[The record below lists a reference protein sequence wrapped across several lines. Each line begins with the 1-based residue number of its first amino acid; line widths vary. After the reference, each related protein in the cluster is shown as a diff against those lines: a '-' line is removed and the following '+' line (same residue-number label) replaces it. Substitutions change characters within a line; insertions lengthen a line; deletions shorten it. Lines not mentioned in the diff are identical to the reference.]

1 MARQSVCT
9 VLRAAQSFQ
18 LLRLMFLQ
26 LETKKRHN
34 YQLFMLFVVSEHS
47 LARDETRMDDHR
59 GAVEEAVFDRRC
71 RRGDPR
77 NIAPRDRLDGA
88 VVPSLA
94 HDGVAVMKPHA
105 QS

>member
-1 MARQSVCT
+1 
-9 VLRAAQSFQ
+9 
-18 LLRLMFLQ
+18 MFLQ

-34 YQLFMLFVVSEHS
+34 YQLLMLFICGLGTS
-47 LARDETRMDDHR
+47 LARNETRMDDHR

-77 NIAPRDRLDGA
+77 NISPRDRLDR
-88 VVPSLA
+88 VVVASPA
-94 HDGVAVMKPHA
+94 HDGVAVMKPRA